1 MVRILMVP
9 NYFAIFGIMV
19 FSLVFAGITT
29 LIVLGIAEDEVIESL
44 RLNTKVISREELRML
59 LTVICFII
67 FTGVI
72 EGFVVGTKGIILAFE
87 SLPLLIVLFSGLIKI
102 SIFNAFYVIII
113 KLLGTIIQC
122 GDSVVIRV

>member
-67 FTGVI
+67 FSGVI

-87 SLPLLIVLFSGLIKI
+87 SLPLLIVLFSGLIKH
-102 SIFNAFYVIII
+102 Y
-113 KLLGTIIQC
+113 
-122 GDSVVIRV
+122 